1 MIFFLYRDDYYD
13 KEKQDNET
21 GKSDVEFIIAK
32 NKDGET
38 GTAELEFYKKSQRFY
53 G

>member
-1 MIFFLYRDDYYD
+1 MFLLYRDDYYD
-13 KEKQDNET
+13 QAMQDHET
-21 GKSDVEFIIAK
+21 GKSDIEFNVAK

-38 GTAELEFYKKSQRFY
+38 GTVELEFYKKSQRFY